1 MEDYQPLCS
10 ATDSRSRLTV
20 VHYYTL
26 SDPSGSSELGGLGSF
41 RSSPTFCS
49 HRLAIIPFQLEPFP
63 AALAPTLQWSEEH
76 RARCISNT
84 FWPETFLFQSQPVH
98 LLSSSYS
105 SACPQKLVQKP
116 DSHRLSL
123 LMHGPSVHSKVLFLF
138 SWSQLTFIYF
148 SVGLCPSFAA
158 SYLHCK
164 S

>member
-1 MEDYQPLCS
+1 MFSYGFQKPPDC
-10 ATDSRSRLTV
+10 RSLLHVIRSLWVIWAGWPGLLQIVPHLLFT
-20 VHYYTL
+20 
-26 SDPSGSSELGGLGSF
+26 PSGYYPF
-41 RSSPTFCS
+41 PVRTIPRSSC
-49 HRLAIIPFQLEPFP
+49 AD
-63 AALAPTLQWSEEH
+63 APMVRRT

-116 DSHRLSL
+116 NSHRLSL